1 MPSIPLP
8 GETFTFSIPLVSQ
21 ASSHVFQAAPTIAA
35 GDFKR
40 SINNGSFANM
50 DNLPT
55 VTPAAGKL
63 VQIVVSAAE
72 TTAAGEGGT
81 IDIVGS
87 DAAGAEWDDIS
98 VCLRVGVI
106 AANAAQLSGD
116 AGAADNLELF
126 FDGTGYASAGSIN
139 SVSGTVS
146 ANVVQINGDTDPVD
160 NLVLALGTGG
170 LVEKLN
176 SMLETAGL
184 SFRFTAAALAEAPT
198 EVGSGTGTYTDTIKD
213 PSNNPLD
220 GARVQLST
228 DAAGAHRVYEAFT
241 NALGVFVMNPDPGTY
256 YRWIDL
262 AGYTDRLT
270 QGAQVTVT

>member
-8 GETFTFSIPLVSQ
+8 GSTFTFSVPLVSQ
-21 ASSHVFQAAPTIAA
+21 ASSHIFQAAPTIAA

-40 SINNGSFANM
+40 SINNGAFANM

-55 VTPAAGKL
+55 VSPAAGKL

-98 VCLRVGVI
+98 ICLRVGVI

-139 SVSGTVS
+139 SVSGTVGS
-146 ANVVQINGDTDPVD
+146 IATD
-160 NLVLALGTGG
+160 GI
-170 LVEKLN
+170 
-176 SMLETAGL
+176 
-184 SFRFTAAALAEAPT
+184 TAAAVSAAAASKIAAA
-198 EVGSGTGTYTDTIKD
+198 VIAGGTGTYSYTNTVDD
-213 PSNNPLD
+213 GSGNLLD
-220 GARVQLST
+220 
-228 DAAGAHRVYEAFT
+228 
-241 NALGVFVMNPDPGTY
+241 GVFVQCATDTGFTNIVSTATTNSVGAFTVYSDTAGTHY
-256 YRWIDL
+256 L
-262 AGYTDRLT
+262 RLQFSGIT
-270 QGAQVTVT
+270 FAIQTVTLA